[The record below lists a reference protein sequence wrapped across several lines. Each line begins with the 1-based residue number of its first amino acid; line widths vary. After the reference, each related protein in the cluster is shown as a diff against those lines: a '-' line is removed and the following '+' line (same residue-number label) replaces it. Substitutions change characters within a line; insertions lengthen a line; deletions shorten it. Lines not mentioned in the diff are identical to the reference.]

1 MEAIIIP
8 MIVFG
13 FTALIVKMGL
23 DYSKWKKI
31 HQSGGREMLRESGD
45 NSLGVS
51 ELKSLIREAV
61 VEANQPLAKRL
72 DHLEKRMEG
81 RRELNAPETPPQLK
95 GASVDDA
102 EKA

>member
-1 MEAIIIP
+1 MEAIFIP

-61 VEANQPLAKRL
+61 EEANRPLARRL
-72 DHLEKRMEG
+72 DRLEKG
-81 RRELNAPETPPQLK
+81 VLGKGELKVPETPPQLK
-95 GASVDDA
+95 EASIDDA
-102 EKA
+102 GQA